1 MAGMNAAASPLDSL
15 KPLAGRALE
24 LVFERL
30 LALDPETRAG
40 VAALEGRRIELHL
53 EAPSLALAIT
63 VEGGQLRVGPA
74 GTAGEPDLGL
84 RATLGGLLT
93 QLPFARASNAPPVGK
108 LRINGDADLA
118 RTLQKLAEGFDPDWD
133 KPFAEVLGPVI
144 GPQVARV
151 LREGLRG
158 ARRLAGGLAHDAAE
172 FVTEESRDVV
182 AKAELEAFYD
192 DVDVLRDRSERL
204 AARIAR
210 LSAAA
215 PGASE

>member
-1 MAGMNAAASPLDSL
+1 MAGMDAAASPLDSL

-24 LVFERL
+24 IVLERL

-40 VAALEGRRIELHL
+40 VQALEGRRIELNL
-53 EAPSLALAIT
+53 EAPAVALAVT
-63 VEGGQLRVGPA
+63 VDQGRLRVGPA
-74 GTAGEPDLGL
+74 GRSGEPDLGL
-84 RATLGGLLT
+84 RATLGALLG

-118 RTLQKLAEGFDPDWD
+118 RNVQKLAEGFDPDWD
-133 KPFAEVLGPVI
+133 KPFAELLGPVI

-158 ARRLAGGLAHDAAE
+158 ARRLAGGLARDAAE

-192 DVDVLRDRSERL
+192 DVDALRDRSERL

-210 LSAAA
+210 LNPSGGNA
-215 PGASE
+215 

>member
-15 KPLAGRALE
+15 KPIAGRALE

-30 LALDPETRAG
+30 LDLDPETRAG
-40 VAALEGRRIELHL
+40 LGPLEGRRIELTL
-53 EAPSLALAIT
+53 DAPALALAVT
-63 VEGGQLRVGPA
+63 VQSGRLRVGPVDA
-74 GTAGEPDLGL
+74 SGEPDLGL
-84 RATLGGLLT
+84 RATLGGLLS

-108 LRINGDADLA
+108 LRVNGDADLA
-118 RTLQKLAEGFDPDWD
+118 RTLQRLAEGFDPDWD
-133 KPFAEVLGPVI
+133 KPFADTLGPLL

-158 ARRLAGGLAHDAAE
+158 GRRLAAGLARDAAE

-192 DVDVLRDRSERL
+192 DVDALRDRSERL

-210 LSAAA
+210 LGAGA
-215 PGASE
+215 PGAGE